1 MQVKIKTLK
10 KKKKIEFTIYKPG
23 GKKMGNKPYSSN
35 LKEFGNIENKEKGKS
50 IIKKREMK

>member
-10 KKKKIEFTIYKPG
+10 KKKKNNLKFINQEEKRW
-23 GKKMGNKPYSSN
+23 NKPYSSN

-50 IIKKREMK
+50 IIKKRKMK